1 MPMVFALPSRISAQ
15 SFIIVD
21 SRVNIVLCNSQR
33 YAAEILVDI
42 KLAVLDIAQPRHIQ
56 TAFDV
61 VLFLLFEHTFCAE
74 IKKEL
79 RHCLYLLIGAAQ
91 ALNLGIPKSSSRR

>member
-56 TAFDV
+56 TALQRWLHARQYMEAV
-61 VLFLLFEHTFCAE
+61 
-74 IKKEL
+74 
-79 RHCLYLLIGAAQ
+79 
-91 ALNLGIPKSSSRR
+91 

>member
-1 MPMVFALPSRISAQ
+1 MVFALPSRISAQ

-61 VLFLLFEHTFCAE
+61 VLFLLFEHTLCAE

-79 RHCLYLLIGAAQ
+79 RHCLCLLLGAAQ

>member
-1 MPMVFALPSRISAQ
+1 MVFALPSRISAQ

-42 KLAVLDIAQPRHIQ
+42 KLAVLDIA
-56 TAFDV
+56 V
-61 VLFLLFEHTFCAE
+61 VLFLLFEHTLCAE

-79 RHCLYLLIGAAQ
+79 RHCLYLLLGAAQ

>member
-1 MPMVFALPSRISAQ
+1 MPTVFALPSRISAQ

-61 VLFLLFEHTFCAE
+61 VLFLLFEHTLCAE

-79 RHCLYLLIGAAQ
+79 RHCLYLLLGAAQ

>member
-56 TAFDV
+56 TALQRWF
-61 VLFLLFEHTFCAE
+61 H
-74 IKKEL
+74 
-79 RHCLYLLIGAAQ
+79 AQ
-91 ALNLGIPKSSSRR
+91 QYRGNGG